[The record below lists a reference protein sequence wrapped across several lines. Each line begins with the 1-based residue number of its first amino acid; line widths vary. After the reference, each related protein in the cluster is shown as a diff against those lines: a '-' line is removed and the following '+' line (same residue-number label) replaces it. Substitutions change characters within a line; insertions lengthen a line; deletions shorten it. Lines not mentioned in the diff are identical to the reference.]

1 MESGRPGQLIT
12 IVSARSDGATS
23 VALGLAVVLGAR
35 HRTVLVDLNRDN
47 AEIATF
53 LNVDEA
59 KSVYHLAYNAQLA
72 AITEIELR
80 QHLQWHD
87 GFALLPGITDP
98 RQAGQ
103 VTPLFIGNL
112 LHVLRNEFDVVLVDG
127 GRLRQG
133 LPPALSAGTVLWVVA
148 PRPLG
153 LAAFE
158 RAYRAVEEVTH
169 PTLNLQVVLNR
180 VSAQSLADVETFVR
194 SEYGLP
200 VLGEVPECPNFWSRA
215 ELAHSVRG
223 LSTPIVDRHRALR
236 AYGDEAVPMRAALE
250 GLVERITQPAA
261 SAVTA
266 S

>member
-1 MESGRPGQLIT
+1 MESGQPGQLIA

-23 VALGLAVVLGAR
+23 LALGLAAVLGAR

-53 LNVDEA
+53 LNADES
-59 KSVYHLAYNAQLA
+59 KTVYHLAYNAQLA

-80 QHLQWHD
+80 EHLQWQD
-87 GFALLPGITDP
+87 GFAVLPGITDQ

-103 VTPLFIGNL
+103 ITQLFIGSL
-112 LHVLRNEFDVVLVDG
+112 LQVLQKEFEVVLVDG
-127 GRLRQG
+127 GRLRQS
-133 LPPALSAGTVLWVVA
+133 LPSALSADSVLWVVA

-169 PTLNLQVVLNR
+169 PTLNVQVVLNR
-180 VSAQSLADVETFVR
+180 VSPQSLADVATFVR

-200 VLGEVPECPNFWSRA
+200 VLGEVPDCPNFWSRA

-223 LSTPIVDRHRALR
+223 LSTPIVDRQRALR
-236 AYGDEAVPMRAALE
+236 AYGEEAVPMRAALE
-250 GLVERITQPAA
+250 GLVERITEPAV
-261 SAVTA
+261 SAATA

>member
-1 MESGRPGQLIT
+1 MESGQPGQLIA
-12 IVSARSDGATS
+12 IVSARSDGAS
-23 VALGLAVVLGAR
+23 SLALGLAAVMGAR

-47 AEIATF
+47 AEVATF
-53 LNVDEA
+53 LNADES
-59 KSVYHLAYNAQLA
+59 KTVYHLAYNAQLA

-80 QHLQWHD
+80 EHLQWHD
-87 GFALLPGITDP
+87 GFAVLPGITDP

-103 VTPLFIGNL
+103 ITPLFIGNL
-112 LHVLRNEFDVVLVDG
+112 LQILRKEFEVVLVDG
-127 GRLRQG
+127 GRLRQS
-133 LPPALSAGTVLWVVA
+133 LPSALGAGSVLWVVA

-153 LAAFE
+153 LGAFE

-180 VSAQSLADVETFVR
+180 VSPQSLADVATFVR

-200 VLGEVPECPNFWSRA
+200 VLGEVPDCPNFWSRA

-223 LSTPIVDRHRALR
+223 LSTPIVDRPRALR
-236 AYGDEAVPMRAALE
+236 AYGEEAIPMRAALE
-250 GLVERITQPAA
+250 ALVERITEPAV
-261 SAVTA
+261 SAATA